1 MWHFHTVICY
11 WRQTELVCCD
21 CWCFLHDTLKTHD
34 EWVSEWVRSIN
45 HILDHTCFWKQ
56 HSSFLT
62 VLHPHTAR
70 KRSCS
75 SCEPSLCHHK
85 PFSFFFFIYTM
96 TALIKFS
103 LSLNRQ
109 WYGRTCQ
116 WVRHCFR
123 RSSWDNWETQAPLLL

>member
-34 EWVSEWVRSIN
+34 EWVSEWDPLTISWTTLAFENNTPAFSLYCIPTRPGKEAAQVVSLLCVTIN
-45 HILDHTCFWKQ
+45 L
-56 HSSFLT
+56 S
-62 VLHPHTAR
+62 A
-70 KRSCS
+70 
-75 SCEPSLCHHK
+75 
-85 PFSFFFFIYTM
+85 FFFFIYTM